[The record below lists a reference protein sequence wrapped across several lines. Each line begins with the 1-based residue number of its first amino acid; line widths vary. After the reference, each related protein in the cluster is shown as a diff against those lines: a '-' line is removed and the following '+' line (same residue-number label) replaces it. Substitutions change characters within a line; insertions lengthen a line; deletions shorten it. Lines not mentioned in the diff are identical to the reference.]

1 VGDNRSSPSADVG
14 LIASHVASPVLPP
27 VSSLRKRRAVTNDG
41 VRFSEF
47 DAIQENVEWPLE
59 RVEISR
65 SSWLSDPPYLAN
77 VT

>member
-41 VRFSEF
+41 VRFSD
-47 DAIQENVEWPLE
+47 DANQENVEWPLE